1 MTPSRDAKLTIY
13 GAFYIGM
20 STLLAGLAGGS
31 DVVALTAVGI
41 MGSGITVAIGFEEF
55 LSR

>member
-41 MGSGITVAIGFEEF
+41 MGSGTTVAIGFEEF